1 MTYLERLLHY
11 RETRGRVSLVVILLT
26 SLLWPFWAQAEQA
39 AKPAPAAKK
48 PAPDVLVFMNGDRL
62 SGKFL
67 RVVAGTVSFHSD
79 VLGDINVTW
88 DKVRELRS
96 SQKFVVL
103 ESNPGVHRQKVRQ
116 VPEGEISVSNQNLK
130 VQDEGAAAADKTS
143 PPAQTEPAAQTAS
156 GGREAAKSEPGGA
169 EPAATVASI
178 PIKNAQYVLDET
190 TYQKQLRE
198 EPNLFTGWN
207 GSATVGV
214 TIVEATD
221 PQYTY
226 TSAVTLVR
234 TVPTVTWLQTR
245 NRTTAD
251 FSSSYGEITSPAFTS
266 GGVFTPE
273 TITKSSIYH
282 ADAERDQYL
291 APRIYALAQTAF
303 DHNFAQGL
311 DLQEIYGGGIG
322 WTAIKKPKQQ
332 LDLKATLQYEKQ
344 QFISTASGT
353 NENLVGST
361 IASTYVAK
369 LPRGL
374 VFNQQVSYI
383 PAYNVSRAYSA
394 NETNSLVFP
403 LYKKLSFTVSTID
416 SYLNDPP
423 PAEPPTRLNS
433 FQFTTGITY
442 NIRSSY

>member
-1 MTYLERLLHY
+1 M
-11 RETRGRVSLVVILLT
+11 
-26 SLLWPFWAQAEQA
+26 SLLLPAAAQAGQA
-39 AKPAPAAKK
+39 AKPAPVAKPAAKKPEVSK

-88 DKVRELRS
+88 DKVREMRS

-103 ESNPGVHRQKVRQ
+103 ESNPGVHRQKVKQ

-130 VQDEGAAAADKTS
+130 VQGEGSAT
-143 PPAQTEPAAQTAS
+143 AAQTSPQTPPSAHTPPVET
-156 GGREAAKSEPGGA
+156 EAAKTA
-169 EPAATVASI
+169 PAGSAPTGSVASI

-190 TYQKQLRE
+190 TYEKQLRE
-198 EPNLFTGWN
+198 EPNILTGWN
-207 GSATVGV
+207 GSATLGV
-214 TIVEATD
+214 TIVQATD

-245 NRTTAD
+245 NRTTTD
-251 FSSSYGEITSPAFTS
+251 FSSSYGEITSPAYTS

-273 TITKSSIYH
+273 TITKSSIFH
-282 ADAERDQYL
+282 AGEERDQYL

-344 QFISTASGT
+344 EFISAASGT

-361 IASTYVAK
+361 IASTYVLK
-369 LPRGL
+369 LPKGL
-374 VFNQQVSYI
+374 IFNQQISYI
-383 PAYNVSRAYSA
+383 PAYNVTRAYSA

-423 PAEPPTRLNS
+423 PAEPPTKLNS

-442 NIRSSY
+442 SFKSSY